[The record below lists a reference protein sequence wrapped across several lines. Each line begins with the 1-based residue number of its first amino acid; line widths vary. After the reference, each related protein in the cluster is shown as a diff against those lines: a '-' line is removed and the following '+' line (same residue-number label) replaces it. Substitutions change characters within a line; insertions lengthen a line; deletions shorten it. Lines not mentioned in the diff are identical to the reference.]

1 MSPYLVG
8 ALCAPLIVAA
18 GALAVWAVAR
28 AIEKAENAHRF
39 ARAWNVEPNSRQ
51 ANLAAIVALTPGR
64 VRVRRRILRRG
75 YIIRTRDLPEP
86 EAVVPLGAAILAEAR
101 KITQEDA

>member
-8 ALCAPLIVAA
+8 AFCAPLIVAA

-28 AIEKAENAHRF
+28 AIEKAGDAHRF
-39 ARAWNVEPNSRQ
+39 ARAWTVEPNSRQ
-51 ANLAAIVALTPGR
+51 AGVAAIVALTPGR
-64 VRVRRRILRRG
+64 VRVRRRIFRRG

-86 EAVVPLGAAILAEAR
+86 EVVVPLGAAILAEAR
-101 KITQEDA
+101 KITQEEA